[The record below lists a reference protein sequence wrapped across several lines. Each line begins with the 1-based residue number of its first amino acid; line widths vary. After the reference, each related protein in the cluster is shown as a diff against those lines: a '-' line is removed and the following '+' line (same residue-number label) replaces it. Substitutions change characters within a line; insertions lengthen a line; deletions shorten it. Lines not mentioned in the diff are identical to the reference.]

1 MPKNMTQKT
10 NTEKKPAFKK
20 ELIEWGLILGVIAT
34 LYFTGLHVPVIG
46 NLQRVLLWTGLMSPD
61 TELNEKDI
69 KSANYNLP
77 LLTISGDELSMQE
90 FRGKTI
96 FLNFWATWCPP
107 CIAEMPNIQ
116 ALYEE
121 VKSDSIQFV
130 MVSLD
135 EDHQKAKDF
144 IDRKKYSFPVYF
156 LNGRKP
162 GAYNSTVVPT
172 TYVISPDGNIV
183 TERRGMANYNTSGFK
198 EFLRSF

>member
-1 MPKNMTQKT
+1 MENKT
-10 NTEKKPAFKK
+10 SSKKRRSFKR
-20 ELIEWGLILGVIAT
+20 ELIEWGGILSVIGI
-34 LYFTGLHVPVIG
+34 LYFSGLHVPVIG
-46 NLQRVLLWTGLMSPD
+46 NLQRVLLWTGLMTPD
-61 TELNEKDI
+61 TELPENQYRT
-69 KSANYNLP
+69 ANYNLP
-77 LLTISGDELSMQE
+77 LLSLDGDELMLEE
-90 FRGKTI
+90 FEGKTI

-116 ALYEE
+116 ALYKSVE
-121 VKSDSIQFV
+121 SDSIQFV

-135 EDHQKAKDF
+135 EDHQKARNYLE
-144 IDRKKYSFPVYF
+144 RKEYTFPVYF

-172 TYVISPDGNIV
+172 TYVISPDGKFV

>member
-1 MPKNMTQKT
+1 MKKT
-10 NTEKKPAFKK
+10 SSSKKSSFKK

-46 NLQRVLLWTGLMSPD
+46 NLQRVLLWTGLMSPN
-61 TELNEKDI
+61 TELSENEYRA
-69 KSANYNLP
+69 ANYNLP
-77 LLTISGDELSMQE
+77 LLSLDNDATSLDEFKGQ
-90 FRGKTI
+90 TI

-116 ALYEE
+116 SLYEE
-121 VKSDSIQFV
+121 VNSDSIQFV

-135 EDHQKAKDF
+135 EDHQKAREYLERKD
-144 IDRKKYSFPVYF
+144 YTFPVYF

-162 GAYNSTVVPT
+162 GTYSSSVVPT
-172 TYVISPDGNIV
+172 TYVISPEGDIV
-183 TERRGMANYNTSGFK
+183 TERRGMANYNTSRFK